1 MQHQV
6 KCDGCDHLVTGADD
20 AEVKARLAEH
30 VKAFHNL
37 SEIPTNDATKAKE
50 SKREAGE
57 GFKAA
62 S

>member
-1 MQHQV
+1 MQQQV

-30 VKAFHNL
+30 TKRFHDL
-37 SEIPTNDATKAKE
+37 SQVPTNEATKAKE
-50 SKREAGE
+50 SKREVAE
-57 GFKAA
+57 GFE